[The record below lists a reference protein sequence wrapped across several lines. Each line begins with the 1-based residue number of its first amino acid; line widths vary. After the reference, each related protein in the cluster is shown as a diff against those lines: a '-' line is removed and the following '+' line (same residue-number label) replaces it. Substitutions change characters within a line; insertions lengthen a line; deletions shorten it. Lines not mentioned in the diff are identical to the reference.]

1 MSGEHDR
8 IYKLGELVLD
18 AEAYAVETKDGR
30 RRLTRAEFE
39 VLQLLIRRPDRVYT
53 YAEIADAYAGDG
65 QIVAESAVRV
75 MIHRVRRKLGT
86 DGPRIRA
93 LRGVGFF
100 ITDETEDKPERTNG
114 KPVPAG
120 DN

>member
-1 MSGEHDR
+1 MPEGEDR
-8 IYKLGELVLD
+8 LYTLGELILD
-18 AEAYAVETKDGR
+18 ADAYAVETRDGR
-30 RRLTRAEFE
+30 RRLTRAEFQ

-75 MIHRVRRKLGT
+75 MIHRVRRKLGP
-86 DGPRIRA
+86 DGAKIRA

-100 ITDETEDKPERTNG
+100 ITDEDPESR
-114 KPVPAG
+114 AG
-120 DN
+120 ARADAGPGSPN